1 MGDFV
6 KNKILCV
13 IIFIL
18 ILIAVLIGIFYSD
31 INNSKNNISLQLEK
45 LQSTYSSRIYKV
57 SDLINYIVKNE
68 LDNDIVSNLAKERDS
83 LSMAITDD
91 NIKLMHKRNN
101 KLTNEIEELYK
112 YIDDTDIKDDI
123 NYNSLKDD
131 INYNSLKDDINK
143 ITNNINKEEKKYNK
157 VVNKYNKKIKKFP
170 YVVFKLSR
178 KKIIK

>member
-112 YIDDTDIKDDI
+112 YIEDTDIKDDSD
-123 NYNSLKDD
+123 YL
-131 INYNSLKDDINK
+131 SLKDDINK

-157 VVNKYNKKIKKFP
+157 VVNKYNKKIKNFP
-170 YVVFKLSR
+170 YIIFKLN
-178 KKIIK
+178 KINIIK

>member
-31 INNSKNNISLQLEK
+31 INNSKNNVSLQLEK

-57 SDLINYIVKNE
+57 SDLIDYIVKKE
-68 LDNDIVSNLAKERDS
+68 LDNDNVSNLAKDRDS

-91 NIKLMHKRNN
+91 NVKLMYKRNN
-101 KLTNEIEELYK
+101 KFTNKIEELYK
-112 YIDDTDIKDDI
+112 YIEDTDIKDDSD
-123 NYNSLKDD
+123 YL
-131 INYNSLKDDINK
+131 SLKDDINK

>member
-131 INYNSLKDDINK
+131 INK

-157 VVNKYNKKIKKFP
+157 VVNKYNKKIKNFP
-170 YVVFKLSR
+170 YIIFKLN
-178 KKIIK
+178 KINIIK

>member
-1 MGDFV
+1 MGDLV

-18 ILIAVLIGIFYSD
+18 IIVSVLVGIFYSD
-31 INNSKNNISLQLEK
+31 INNSKNKVSLQLEK

-57 SDLINYIVKNE
+57 SDLINHIVKKE
-68 LDNDIVSNLAKERDS
+68 IDNDIVSNTAKVRDS
-83 LSMAITDD
+83 LSMAIADD

-112 YIDDTDIKDDI
+112 YLDDSDIKDDS
-123 NYNSLKDD
+123 NYLSLKE
-131 INYNSLKDDINK
+131 DINK

-178 KKIIK
+178 KKTIK

>member
-1 MGDFV
+1 MGDLV

-18 ILIAVLIGIFYSD
+18 IIVSVLVGIFYSD
-31 INNSKNNISLQLEK
+31 INNSKNKVSLQLEK

-57 SDLINYIVKNE
+57 SDLINYIVKKE
-68 LDNDIVSNLAKERDS
+68 IDNDIVSDTAKVRDS
-83 LSMAITDD
+83 LSMAIADD

-101 KLTNEIEELYK
+101 KLTNKIEELYK
-112 YIDDTDIKDDI
+112 YIDDSDIKDDS
-123 NYNSLKDD
+123 NYLSLKE
-131 INYNSLKDDINK
+131 DINK

-178 KKIIK
+178 KKTIK

>member
-1 MGDFV
+1 M

-13 IIFIL
+13 IIIIL
-18 ILIAVLIGIFYSD
+18 ILIAVLIGVFYSD
-31 INNSKNNISLQLEK
+31 INNSKNKVSLQLEK

-57 SDLINYIVKNE
+57 SDLINYIVKKE
-68 LDNDIVSNLAKERDS
+68 IDNDIVSNMAKVRDS
-83 LSMAITDD
+83 LSMAIADD

-112 YIDDTDIKDDI
+112 YLDDSDIKDDS
-123 NYNSLKDD
+123 NYLSLKE
-131 INYNSLKDDINK
+131 DINK

-178 KKIIK
+178 KKTIK